1 MSEFTSAVGRE
12 GAREGEA
19 KGAARP
25 ASPSEQRAAA
35 QRVSLGETLAR
46 PEPPRGLA
54 GTWDRLARFS
64 RSSPTGA
71 ISLGIWVILILVAIF
86 APFLA
91 PYDPIEADFAAVRAG
106 PSAAHWLGTDNLGR
120 DLLSRIIFGARITLV
135 VSVTSV
141 LLGDLL
147 GYLWGVTS
155 GYYGGRFDMSSQR
168 MVDVLM
174 SFPALILALLLL
186 AAVGAGLTTVIVAIA
201 VTRIP
206 VTTRITRSVVLSV
219 KETSYVESARMIG
232 ASHWRIMRLHV
243 APQCVAA
250 ILVVAT
256 LHLGGAIFAESALS
270 FLGLGIPPPAP
281 SWGNMLGG
289 VLAAS
294 FRPPWWLVLF
304 PGLAI
309 TITIMAANLL
319 GDALR
324 DFLDPKLK
332 KRLE

>member
-1 MSEFTSAVGRE
+1 MSELSPTVPNKAVPNKTVNPRMTL
-12 GAREGEA
+12 GEA
-19 KGAARP
+19 FM
-25 ASPSEQRAAA
+25 
-35 QRVSLGETLAR
+35 R
-46 PEPPRGLA
+46 PESPRGLA
-54 GTWDRLARFS
+54 GVWDRLIRFI

-71 ISLGIWVILILVAIF
+71 ISLLIWIMLILVAIF
-86 APFLA
+86 AGYLA
-91 PYDPIEADFAAVRAG
+91 PYDPIEADFAAVRSG
-106 PSAAHWLGTDNLGR
+106 PSALHLLGTDNLGR
-120 DLLSRIIFGARITLV
+120 DLLSRIIFGARITLI
-135 VSVTSV
+135 VSISSV
-141 LLGDLL
+141 LVGDFLGFI
-147 GYLWGVTS
+147 WGVTS
-155 GYYGGRFDMSSQR
+155 GYFGGRFDMASQR

-186 AAVGAGLTTVIVAIA
+186 AVIGAGLTTVIIAIA

-219 KETSYVESARMIG
+219 KETAYVESAQMIG
-232 ASHWRIMRLHV
+232 ASHWRIMFLHI

-270 FLGLGIPPPAP
+270 FLGMGIPPPAP

-309 TITIMAANLL
+309 TIAIMAANLL

>member
-1 MSEFTSAVGRE
+1 M
-12 GAREGEA
+12 
-19 KGAARP
+19 
-25 ASPSEQRAAA
+25 
-35 QRVSLGETLAR
+35 AR
-46 PEPPRGLA
+46 PEPPRGLRGVA
-54 GTWDRLARFS
+54 DRVVRFL

-71 ISLGIWVILILVAIF
+71 ISLFVWIALILVAIF
-86 APFLA
+86 APYLA
-91 PYDPIEADFAAVRAG
+91 PYDPVEADFTAVRSA
-106 PSAAHWLGTDNLGR
+106 PSATHLLGTDNLGR
-120 DLLSRIIFGARITLV
+120 DVLSRIIFGARITLI
-135 VSVTSV
+135 VSISSV

-147 GYLWGVTS
+147 GFLWGVTS
-155 GYYGGRFDMSSQR
+155 GYFGGRFDMASQR
-168 MVDVLM
+168 LVDVLM

-186 AAVGAGLTTVIVAIA
+186 AVIGAGLTTVIIAIA

-206 VTTRITRSVVLSV
+206 VSTRITRAVVLSV
-219 KETSYVESARMIG
+219 KEAAYVESARMIG
-232 ASHWRIMRLHV
+232 ASHWRIMFLHV
-243 APQCVAA
+243 APQCIAA

-270 FLGLGIPPPAP
+270 FLGMGIPPPAP

-304 PGLAI
+304 PGVAI
-309 TITIMAANLL
+309 TVAIMAANLL